1 MELRKIVVAP
11 DSFKGSLTAGDVAD
25 GCISAISRVVPGCE
39 CVRLP
44 VADGGEGTV
53 EALAAT
59 GGFDYKECRVTGPL
73 RETVLARYAL
83 SSDGKTAVMEMAQ
96 AAGLTL
102 IPENRRNP
110 LLTTTYGV
118 GEMMLDAV
126 GRGCKK
132 ICMGL
137 GGSSTNDGGMGML
150 SALGYRFLDK
160 DGDLLKGTGA
170 DLEKVAYIDCSCV
183 DKRIKDVELIAACD
197 VDNPF
202 YGKNGAA
209 FVFAPQKG
217 ASPETVQRLD
227 KGLRNFAEIIALQF
241 GINLEEVAGSGAAG
255 GLGGAFSALL
265 KAKMMPGIE
274 MVLDAVNFDD
284 CLKNADLIITG
295 EGSID
300 RQSLMGKVL
309 SGVLE
314 RGKKAGVPVLAVG
327 GCLKDED
334 VIDNVGF
341 CGVFSIM
348 QRVLTLEEAMQP
360 ENARR
365 NLETTVSQIIRLL
378 TAPWK

>member
-1 MELRKIVVAP
+1 MKLKKIVVAP
-11 DSFKGSLTAGDVAD
+11 DSFKGSLTAGEVAD
-25 GCISAISRVVPGCE
+25 GCIRAIRKVVPGCE

-53 EALAAT
+53 EALAST
-59 GGFDYKECRVTGPL
+59 GDFDYKECRVTGPL
-73 RETVLARYAL
+73 GETVLARYAL
-83 SSDGKTAVMEMAQ
+83 SSEGETAVMEMAQ

-102 IPENRRNP
+102 IPEKRRNP
-110 LLTTTYGV
+110 LLTTTFGV

-126 GRGCKK
+126 GRGCRK

-137 GGSSTNDGGMGML
+137 GGSATNDGGMGML
-150 SALGYRFLDK
+150 SALGYRFLDR
-160 DGDLLKGTGA
+160 DGKELKGIGA
-170 DLEKVAYIDCSCV
+170 SLEKVEDIDCSSV
-183 DKRIKDVELIAACD
+183 DNRIKDVEFIAACD

-227 KGLRNFAEIIALQF
+227 KGLRNFAEIIALKF

-255 GLGGAFSALL
+255 GLGGAFCAFL

-284 CLKNADLIITG
+284 YVENADLIITG

-314 RGKKAGVPVLAVG
+314 RGRKAGVPVLAVG
-327 GCLKDED
+327 GSLKDED
-334 VIDNVGF
+334 VIDNAGF
-341 CGVFSIM
+341 CGAFSIM
-348 QRVLTLEEAMQP
+348 QRVMTLEEAMQP
-360 ENARR
+360 EHACR
-365 NLETTVSQIIRLL
+365 NLETTVCQIMRLL
-378 TAPWK
+378 TAL

>member
-11 DSFKGSLTAGDVAD
+11 DSFKGSLTAGEVAD
-25 GCISAISRVVPGCE
+25 GCIRAIRRVVPGCE

-53 EALAAT
+53 DALAST
-59 GGFDYKECRVTGPL
+59 GGFDYMECRVTGPL
-73 RETVLARYAL
+73 GETVLARYAL
-83 SSDGKTAVMEMAQ
+83 SSDGETAVMEMAQ

-102 IPENRRNP
+102 LPEKCRNP
-110 LLTTTYGV
+110 LLTTSYGV
-118 GEMMLDAV
+118 GEMMLDAI

-137 GGSSTNDGGMGML
+137 GGSATNDGGMGML

-170 DLEKVAYIDCSCV
+170 DLEKVADIDCSSV
-183 DKRIKDVELIAACD
+183 DNRIKDIEFIAACD

-217 ASPETVQRLD
+217 ASEEMVQRLD
-227 KGLRNFAEIIALQF
+227 KGLRNFANVIESLF
-241 GINLEEVAGSGAAG
+241 GIDLGDVAGSGAAG
-255 GLGGAFSALL
+255 GLGGAFCAFL

-274 MVLDAVNFDD
+274 MVLDAVKFDD
-284 CLKNADLIITG
+284 CLKNADLVITG

-309 SGVLE
+309 SGLLE
-314 RGKKAGVPVLAVG
+314 KGKKHGVPVLALG

-334 VIDNVGF
+334 VIDNAGF

-348 QRVLTLEEAMQP
+348 QRVMTLEEAMKP
-360 ENARR
+360 ENARH
-365 NLETTVSQIIRLL
+365 NLETTVNQIMRLL